1 MTGFPAPRNPREH
14 ENSRA
19 HENPRAVLFDR
30 DGTLVVDVPYNG
42 DPSLV
47 EPMPGAHG
55 VIAALRSA
63 GVLVGVVTNQSGIA
77 RGLLTRDQVDAV
89 NTRIDAELGPF
100 DDWRVCPHGPDDG
113 CRCRKP
119 RPGMVL
125 DAARSLGLSPSQV
138 AVVGDIGADVGAA
151 VAAGARGV
159 LVPTP
164 VTRSDEVVAAELV
177 AADLVGAVRILFDGA
192 LRPPAGAPS

>member
-1 MTGFPAPRNPREH
+1 MVGFPLSP
-14 ENSRA
+14 
-19 HENPRAVLFDR
+19 PRAVLFDR

-47 EPMPGAHG
+47 EPMPGARE
-55 VIAALRSA
+55 VVAALRSA

-77 RGLLTRDQVDAV
+77 RGLLTRDQADAV
-89 NTRIDAELGPF
+89 NARIDAELGPF

-125 DAARSLGLSPSQV
+125 DAARALGLAPSQV
-138 AVVGDIGADVGAA
+138 AVIGDIGADVQAA

-159 LVPTP
+159 LVPTE
-164 VTRSDEVVAAELV
+164 VTRADEVLAATLV
-177 AADLVGAVRILFDGA
+177 AADLTGAVRLLFDGA
-192 LRPPAGAPS
+192 LHLRAGAPR